1 MGEPTKTGNPDS
13 GSQLPT
19 RGRRDRMHD
28 MQEGSATNTF
38 VGRKTIF
45 TEFSSVK
52 QGIARIGKHGPKIR
66 SQMFQFSWK
75 LFLEMKKTTK
85 PNLDIKKKMQVFK
98 IYSIIQSSRRGRTT
112 GRHWANNQVA
122 WVYFQ
127 LCQKPCELGQ
137 CCLTAWGGGGGG
149 SRSGDVSAVL

>member
-75 LFLEMKKTTK
+75 LFLEMKKKKTTK
-85 PNLDIKKKMQVFK
+85 PNLDIKKKKRKFSK
-98 IYSIIQSSRRGRTT
+98 SI
-112 GRHWANNQVA
+112 
-122 WVYFQ
+122 Q
-127 LCQKPCELGQ
+127 LFRVLGE
-137 CCLTAWGGGGGG
+137 AG
-149 SRSGDVSAVL
+149 

>member
-1 MGEPTKTGNPDS
+1 
-13 GSQLPT
+13 
-19 RGRRDRMHD
+19 MHD

-85 PNLDIKKKMQVFK
+85 PNLDIKKKNASFQNLFN
-98 IYSIIQSSRRGRTT
+98 YSEFSERQDDRENT
-112 GRHWANNQVA
+112 GRITRWPGFIFSSA
-122 WVYFQ
+122 
-127 LCQKPCELGQ
+127 
-137 CCLTAWGGGGGG
+137 
-149 SRSGDVSAVL
+149 RSPVNSGNAA

>member
-1 MGEPTKTGNPDS
+1 
-13 GSQLPT
+13 
-19 RGRRDRMHD
+19 MHD

-75 LFLEMKKTTK
+75 LFLEMKKKKPTK
-85 PNLDIKKKMQVFK
+85 PNLDIKKKKRKFSK
-98 IYSIIQSSRRGRTT
+98 SI
-112 GRHWANNQVA
+112 
-122 WVYFQ
+122 Q
-127 LCQKPCELGQ
+127 LFRVLGE
-137 CCLTAWGGGGGG
+137 AG
-149 SRSGDVSAVL
+149 